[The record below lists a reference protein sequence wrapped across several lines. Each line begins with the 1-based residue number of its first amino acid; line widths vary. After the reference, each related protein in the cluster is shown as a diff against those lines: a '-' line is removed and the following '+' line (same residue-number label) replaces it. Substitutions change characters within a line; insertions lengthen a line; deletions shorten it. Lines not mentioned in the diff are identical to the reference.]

1 MRLRLENLLQ
11 QRYGDVVERHRSA
24 YDKSAAADRDTRT
37 KDHWKLDERAAFL
50 DRLRAAG
57 CRTLLEVGCGTGQD
71 SLYFQQEGL
80 EVRAVD
86 VSPAMVERTRAKGI
100 EASVRDVLDLGFP
113 ESTFDAVYS
122 LNTLL
127 HVPNADLDA
136 ALRAIRTV
144 LVPGGLFYL
153 GVYGG
158 EEEEGVAPE
167 DVHVPPRFFSFRS
180 DKQLLTHA
188 ERAFEILD
196 FHLYDAGADLRF
208 QALTLVKPA
217 EDPEPR

>member
-1 MRLRLENLLQ
+1 MRLRLENASGET
-11 QRYGDVVERHRSA
+11 YEKVVERHRAA
-24 YDKSAAADRDTRT
+24 YDISAAAERDNHT
-37 KDHWKLDERAAFL
+37 KGHWKLDERAAFL
-50 DRLRAAG
+50 DRLRTAEA
-57 CRTLLEVGCGTGQD
+57 RTLLEVGCGTGQD

-80 EVRAVD
+80 EVTAVD
-86 VSPAMVERTRAKGI
+86 LSPAMVEHTRAKGI
-100 EASVRDVLDLGFP
+100 EASVRDVLALGFP

-127 HVPNADLDA
+127 HVPNAHLDA
-136 ALRAIRTV
+136 ALAAIRAV
-144 LVPGGLFYL
+144 LTPGGLFYL

-158 EEEEGVAPE
+158 EEEEGVAPQ

-188 ERAFEILD
+188 EQAFEILD
-196 FHLYDAGADLRF
+196 FHIYDAGAGLRY

-217 EDPEPR
+217 A